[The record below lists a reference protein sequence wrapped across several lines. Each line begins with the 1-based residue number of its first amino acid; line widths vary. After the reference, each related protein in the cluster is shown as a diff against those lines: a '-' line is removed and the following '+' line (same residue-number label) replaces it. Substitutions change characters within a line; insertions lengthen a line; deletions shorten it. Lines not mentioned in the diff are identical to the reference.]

1 MRRPL
6 SSKDTWALGGTVS
19 LQIPVFQTLEFEP
32 WTQVILP
39 TKKTLNSLDFIIKGF
54 DISTVL
60 P

>member
-6 SSKDTWALGGTVS
+6 SSKDTWALGSTVS